1 MTFPEAIK
9 TCVAQKYADFN
20 GRAGRP
26 EYWWFYLF
34 NLLLT
39 LAASLVGQFAGESL
53 GRILTGV
60 IGLGLL
66 APSLAVC
73 VRRLHDTN
81 RSGWWLLIALIPV
94 LGWIW
99 LFVLML
105 IKGDEGANNY
115 GMGDAGVKKAGL

>member
-9 TCVAQKYADFN
+9 TCVVQKYADFN

-34 NLLLT
+34 NVLLCI
-39 LAASLVGQFAGESL
+39 AASLVSQFAGESL
-53 GRILTGV
+53 GQILALV

-66 APSLAVC
+66 LPGLAVS

-81 RSGWWLLIALIPV
+81 RSGWWILIALIPV
-94 LGWIW
+94 LGWVW

-105 IKGDEGANNY
+105 LKGDEGANNY
-115 GMGDAGVKKAGL
+115 GLGDASVKNTGL